1 MFYVCESHAPF
12 RSVMVRNKHSAL
24 LEDEGHILVFIQLGV
39 ISSLSVWS
47 CSDIHYSSRR
57 FAISQMAARGS
68 PLRPGSLSIHRSLTY
83 LCNTTLPGF
92 KYKFLSSCLLYLEDV
107 VIYKKKK
114 NQTAG

>member
-1 MFYVCESHAPF
+1 MFYVCESYAPF
-12 RSVMVRNKHSAL
+12 RSVIVRNKHSAL

-57 FAISQMAARGS
+57 FTISQMAARG
-68 PLRPGSLSIHRSLTY
+68 H
-83 LCNTTLPGF
+83 LCVRAP
-92 KYKFLSSCLLYLEDV
+92 FLSTDPSLIS
-107 VIYKKKK
+107 VIRRFLASNTSFSHPASYIWKMWLHIKK